1 MSSPL
6 IPLSSYHI
14 PLFNSPPHPSL
25 LLPLQGTFVPPKLR
39 EGALAL
45 LMEERLGVGA
55 AGRAP
60 AVPYTHVKALLPT
73 QRVRENKRRR
83 EGRRAVLDNMSSLS
97 LNQRTSLHPVYIYI
111 YVCVSPCVV
120 SLLCVCVWSFLI
132 YTTYRHTHRALPNIP
147 SPPSSVL
154 CPPIIEP

>member
-1 MSSPL
+1 MICTDCIHIPLHSSSL
-6 IPLSSYHI
+6 IPLSSSLI
-14 PLFNSPPHPSL
+14 DLFNSPLLPSI

-73 QRVRENKRRR
+73 HRVSREK
-83 EGRRAVLDNMSSLS
+83 
-97 LNQRTSLHPVYIYI
+97 
-111 YVCVSPCVV
+111 
-120 SLLCVCVWSFLI
+120 
-132 YTTYRHTHRALPNIP
+132 
-147 SPPSSVL
+147 
-154 CPPIIEP
+154 